1 MPPGG
6 PVPAVPFDGHCRAN
20 LASWLVRCRASP
32 SESVGFGIV
41 DGRRLCFPLSLP
53 PQPTPDHPH
62 APGRS
67 EPYGRG
73 GQDTTAHGDPER
85 ALVVPSEVV
94 RTPATQCPRGHART
108 HVGRQ
113 PPAGRWPA
121 PQSVRQTARALGA
134 EPHLTPLKPPHAHV
148 QRLGTLCIADL
159 PGQGRFEQPGPRHFL
174 AAHRQCLPLAR
185 PGRSPCADFRG
196 ERGTRDPCGVHRPRR
211 E

>member
-1 MPPGG
+1 MSLRTSLFRVFQVAMGAKREQMTFGFYPRPILAPSTARIRPRRSGAFAERQRDLPPGG

-94 RTPATQCPRGHART
+94 QHSRHPRPTRPRAHARRPAAAGGALAGPA
-108 HVGRQ
+108 VG
-113 PPAGRWPA
+113 AA
-121 PQSVRQTARALGA
+121 DRA
-134 EPHLTPLKPPHAHV
+134 
-148 QRLGTLCIADL
+148 
-159 PGQGRFEQPGPRHFL
+159 GPR
-174 AAHRQCLPLAR
+174 
-185 PGRSPCADFRG
+185 
-196 ERGTRDPCGVHRPRR
+196 RR
-211 E
+211 TAPNLG